1 MGRDR
6 IDWVSLKPRE
16 AIAHYLRWREAVERA
31 DQGDLE
37 ALIDLFQSE
46 EVLGPEARDL
56 VADLLKHHDLKKKK
70 GGQATPA
77 YRMTPAEG
85 RVHHQAAGVRYWKNK
100 GLSNEAAIRAALR
113 DDKREKFEEE
123 HYLDKKPPPTPTDQ
137 QLDEL
142 VTDAEFQLLENF
154 IAGRRG
160 SSRRIKQR
168 RRS

>member
-16 AIAHYLRWREAVERA
+16 AVAQYLRWREAVERA
-31 DQGDLE
+31 DQGDPE
-37 ALIDLFQSE
+37 TLISLFQSE

-56 VADLLKHHDLKKKK
+56 VADLLKRRNLTKTR

-85 RVHHQAAGVRYWKNK
+85 RLHHQAAGVRYWKNK

-113 DDKREKFEEE
+113 DDKREEFEEE
-123 HYLDKKPPPTPTDQ
+123 HYLDEEPPATPTDQ
-137 QLDEL
+137 ELDEK
-142 VTDAEFQLLENF
+142 VTDAEFQSLENF

-160 SSRRIKQR
+160 SSSRIKQR

>member
-16 AIAHYLRWREAVERA
+16 AIAPYLRWREAVEQA

-37 ALIDLFQSE
+37 ALIALLQSE

-56 VADLLKHHDLKKKK
+56 VADLLKRHKLKKKR

-85 RVHHQAAGVRYWKNK
+85 RVHDQAAGVRYWKNK
-100 GLSNEAAIRAALR
+100 GLSNEAAIRAVLR
-113 DDKREKFEEE
+113 DDKREEFELE
-123 HYLDKKPPPTPTDQ
+123 HYLDEKPPPTPTNQ
-137 QLDEL
+137 QLDEM
-142 VTDAEFQLLENF
+142 VTDEEIQQLENF
-154 IAGRRG
+154 MDGRRG

-168 RRS
+168 RRC